1 MLPALILIIWHW
13 SPVNVWIRA
22 HHKHENMWSC
32 CLFLKNS
39 LQAFAQIVP
48 SIQTSFHTIYSKC
61 APFITSPRPSVAII
75 QVPCL
80 ALWAPTAF
88 WVYVNTFK
96 PQCSFCTLMTCLT
109 SELQVP
115 FCYFETMSRLHSPN
129 WPQTCL
135 PLSFREGVLQARIIR
150 PCLLFCY
157 RVLPYSPGWPRIH
170 SNPSASTPHSPKAGI
185 MSMRHYVRLPFY
197 CKSQIEDRPVLETL
211 WGVWDGLRSESRERN
226 KQWSRLVSFQY
237 LGRLKPKQVSEVW
250 ARRGT

>member
-22 HHKHENMWSC
+22 HHKHENMWNC
-32 CLFLKNS
+32 WLFLKNS

-61 APFITSPRPSVAII
+61 APFITSPRPSVPII

-88 WVYVNTFK
+88 WAYFK
-96 PQCSFCTLMTCLT
+96 PQCSFCILMTCLT
-109 SELQVP
+109 SELQVS
-115 FCYFETMSRLHSPN
+115 FCYFETMSHLHSPN

-157 RVLPYSPGWPRIH
+157 RVLPYSLADLEFTAIIGPQRPTPPRLGLWACATMYACLFI
-170 SNPSASTPHSPKAGI
+170 ASFK
-185 MSMRHYVRLPFY
+185 
-197 CKSQIEDRPVLETL
+197 
-211 WGVWDGLRSESRERN
+211 
-226 KQWSRLVSFQY
+226 
-237 LGRLKPKQVSEVW
+237 
-250 ARRGT
+250 